1 MYRTQNKDMGSGGPT
16 CKGRILVVE
25 DDAFIALDLQDV
37 LSEAGYDVLGPV
49 ATVAEAMRLLS
60 EDAPDMALLDYNL
73 GEETSIP
80 VAHKLEELSVPFMFL
95 SGQVSSVMLGKTATQ
110 PQVMSKPFVPGHLV
124 NTLGQLAN

>member
-1 MYRTQNKDMGSGGPT
+1 MYRTQNKDMGSGGPA

-49 ATVAEAMRLLS
+49 ATVSEAMRLLS

-124 NTLGQLAN
+124 STLGQLAN